1 MIVVYFFIGKNN
13 KTKFEI
19 KWKIKKKKFTTQY
32 GYLLFFIETIRT
44 LIGDFQS
51 LITLKMNVENIGKC

>member
-1 MIVVYFFIGKNN
+1 MKNR
-13 KTKFEI
+13 
-19 KWKIKKKKFTTQY
+19 KKKFTTQY